1 MKERKKRSR
10 GRREGEGKGGGVG
23 GRRMKRR
30 SRRWGRFPFKL
41 TDNRKFF
48 VFWEFVEF
56 WGEFRRRKERR
67 SDRR

>member
-1 MKERKKRSR
+1 MKGKEEEE
-10 GRREGEGKGGGVG
+10 EGG
-23 GRRMKRR
+23 RMKRR

-56 WGEFRRRKERR
+56 WGELRRRKERR

>member
-1 MKERKKRSR
+1 
-10 GRREGEGKGGGVG
+10 
-23 GRRMKRR
+23 MKRR

-56 WGEFRRRKERR
+56 WGELRRRKERR